1 MNNAAMV
8 EHALE
13 EAREGLISGDP
24 AGMTV
29 AAEAL
34 GKAEAGLQD
43 LQLVNPGQLQRV
55 QRRIRR
61 LERLL
66 EGSRSIHAGL
76 ARIANAVDDAVA
88 NYDRQGAPAPVPEQV
103 PSVTLRG

>member
-1 MNNAAMV
+1 MKNGAMV

-24 AGMTV
+24 AGLQA

-34 GKAEAGLQD
+34 AKVETGLQQ
-43 LQLVNPGQLQRV
+43 LQHANPGQLQRI
-55 QRRIRR
+55 QRRVRR

-66 EGSRSIHAGL
+66 EGGRSLHAGL

-88 NYDRQGAPAPVPEQV
+88 NYDRQGAAAPVPQSV
-103 PSVTLRG
+103 PSVTLHG